1 MNKKYRLL
9 SLAIGFILWASWL
22 PAAEEITIRVWLFQG
37 TWMGDEPGLKGVEIL
52 RVSSHPELYALKALV
67 GGPESESKAGLI
79 DALLNIKNL
88 RTLDD
93 LFSSEKPLDEARP
106 SFSFPVLG
114 KQIAYRVDLS
124 FKKLAPQQVAIHAI
138 ISKTK
143 EGALHEEKTRKRELS
158 EAYKATQEETKMEKI
173 VDQELLLVIDDPVI
187 VGVPYKDQA
196 YFMVVL
202 LRIGKRE
209 SKPETSATVKKP
221 AEPDLV
227 AAPPPIH
234 QVMPAYPEELRRR
247 GIMGNVGLR
256 LTIDEKGNVQIVEVS
271 MPLHPYLDYSAVQA
285 FKQWTFEPVLRKGK
299 PARAVFNYMF
309 SFDPQLFPEERTWRE
324 QAPEALDQASQE
336 ELRRILRGC
345 AEYCRKLAD
354 LALYFICEETISET
368 RHQVKAG
375 IDPSDLIFIQSERI
389 WEDPISGFAVA
400 MKWGTQIMDP
410 GRTERNNYICD
421 YQLIKKGDTIEER
434 RILLKKN
441 GRKISDQ
448 KKLLEE
454 KRYSVLKPIFAS
466 LQVLDQDHQSLF
478 KYRILEEDKVHGNKA
493 YVIEAMPKS
502 GDADGVRSAKV
513 WVDKES
519 FQILKSE
526 IEGIPLEGYEDVLKD
541 SVLLNIR
548 PIFLTTHEY
557 RVEKKGVLFPERTTV
572 RVEYRGSYL
581 GRPVSKLKT
590 DMTYKKFKFFT
601 VDTESQ
607 IIK

>member
-1 MNKKYRLL
+1 MKNKY
-9 SLAIGFILWASWL
+9 SFLALIIGFLLIAPWI
-22 PAAEEITIRVWLFQG
+22 PAGEEITIRVWLFQG
-37 TWMGDEPGLKGVEIL
+37 TWMGDEPGLKEVEIL
-52 RVSSHPELYALKALV
+52 RVSSHPELSRLKAVV
-67 GGPESESKAGLI
+67 GGPESESEAALT
-79 DALLNIKNL
+79 DALLEIKDL
-88 RTLDD
+88 RTLDN
-93 LFSSEKPLDEARP
+93 LFLSEKPLDEARP

-158 EAYKATQEETKMEKI
+158 EAYKAAQKEELMEKI
-173 VDQELLLVIDDPVI
+173 LDQELLLMTDDPVI
-187 VGVPYKDQA
+187 VGVPHKDQA

-234 QVMPAYPEELRRR
+234 QVMPAYPEELRHR
-247 GIMGNVGLR
+247 GITGNVGLQ
-256 LTIDEKGNVQIVEVS
+256 LTIDEKGNVQIVKVS

-299 PARAVFNYMF
+299 PVRAVFNYTF
-309 SFDPQLFPEERTWRE
+309 NFDPRLYSEEITSRE
-324 QAPEALDQASQE
+324 EAPAGSDQASRE
-336 ELRRILRGC
+336 ELRRILGGC
-345 AEYCRKLAD
+345 AEYCRKLAGSVLD
-354 LALYFICEETISET
+354 FICEETISET
-368 RHQVKAG
+368 HHQVKEG
-375 IDPSDLIFIQSERI
+375 IDPRDLRFTQTEVI
-389 WEDPISGFAVA
+389 WQNPQTGGGLSR
-400 MKWGTQIMDP
+400 KWVTQIMDP
-410 GRTERNNYICD
+410 SRTERNTYTCD
-421 YQLIKKGDTIEER
+421 YQFIKKGDRIEER
-434 RILLKKN
+434 RILLKEN
-441 GRKISDQ
+441 GRKVTDR

-466 LQVLDQDHQSLF
+466 LQVLDQDHQPLF
-478 KYRILEEDKVHGNKA
+478 NYKILEEEKVHGKKA
-493 YVIEAMPKS
+493 FVIEAVPKS

-526 IEGIPLEGYEDVLKD
+526 IEGIPLESYEDVLKD
-541 SVLLNIR
+541 SVLLNIK
-548 PIFLTTHEY
+548 PLFLTTHEY

-572 RVEYRGSYL
+572 RVEYRGL
-581 GRPVSKLKT
+581 RHGRPVSKLKT
-590 DMTYKKFKFFT
+590 DMTYKKFKFF
-601 VDTESQ
+601 VVETEDK
-607 IIK
+607 IIR

>member
-1 MNKKYRLL
+1 MKNKY
-9 SLAIGFILWASWL
+9 SFLALIIGFLLMAPWIFAD
-22 PAAEEITIRVWLFQG
+22 EEMTIRVWLFHG
-37 TWMGDEPGLKGVEIL
+37 TWMEGEPGLKEVEIL

-67 GGPESESKAGLI
+67 GGPESESKAALT
-79 DALLNIKNL
+79 DALLEIKNL

-93 LFSSEKPLDEARP
+93 LFLSERPLDDARP

-138 ISKTK
+138 VSMTK

-158 EAYKATQEETKMEKI
+158 GAYKATQEKEMMEKI

-187 VGVPYKDQA
+187 VGVPHKDQV

-227 AAPPPIH
+227 AAPQPIH
-234 QVMPAYPEELRRR
+234 QVMPAYPEELRHG
-247 GIMGNVGLR
+247 GIIGNVGLQ
-256 LTIDEKGNVQIVEVS
+256 LTIDEKGNVQIVKVS

-285 FKQWTFEPVLRKGK
+285 FKRWTFEPVLRKGK
-299 PARAVFNYMF
+299 PVRAVFNYTF
-309 SFDPQLFPEERTWRE
+309 NFDPWLYSEEITWRE
-324 QAPEALDQASQE
+324 EAPAALDQASQE
-336 ELRRILRGC
+336 ELRKILSRC

-354 LALYFICEETISET
+354 LALYFICEETINET
-368 RHQVKAG
+368 HHQVKEG
-375 IDPSDLIFIQSERI
+375 IDPRDLWFTQTEKI
-389 WEDPISGFAVA
+389 WQDPIGEVSR
-400 MKWGTQIMDP
+400 KWLTQIMDP
-410 GRTERNNYICD
+410 SRTGRNTYTCD
-421 YQLIKKGDTIEER
+421 YQFIKKGDRIEER
-434 RILLKKN
+434 RILLKEN
-441 GRKISDQ
+441 GHKVTDR

-466 LQVLDQDHQSLF
+466 LQVLDQDHQPLF
-478 KYRILEEDKVHGNKA
+478 NYKILEEEKVHGNKA
-493 YVIEAMPKS
+493 FVIEAVPKS

-541 SVLLNIR
+541 SVLLNIE
-548 PIFLTTHEY
+548 PLFLTTHEY

-572 RVEYRGSYL
+572 RVEYRGLYRG

-590 DMTYKKFKFFT
+590 DMTYKKFEFFT
-601 VDTESQ
+601 VETEHQ